1 MSDTPINYTA
11 QDYESVR
18 ESLIGRLRQ
27 HFPEVNDL
35 LESNQGVVM
44 AEDFAW
50 ALAALYYSLN
60 YRVEQHFV
68 DTVQERR
75 CALSLI
81 KPLGYRPQAIIPA
94 TVTLQITAEQSLE
107 DDVVIPAGFQAYC
120 SGNGGRLVYE
130 TAESLTLTPGNPS
143 GTVMSRQVETRV
155 ERFSS
160 NGNARQGFLLSGY
173 PIADILSVKVEGV
186 EWQRVDGFW
195 NSEPGSPH
203 YRVDQLYQKAQITF
217 GNGLQGAI
225 PPADASIDVEYILS
239 SGALGNVRAGVIN
252 SSVNQVAWDESGG
265 RVRLSVTNSTAA
277 YGGQDAETVARAIQN
292 AMRYGRLYGRS
303 VCMEDF
309 VFAVES
315 NVPAVRRAGV
325 LTINEYPSL
334 DENTVMVV
342 AKMRDGSVFDNSIRE
357 AIQRAITSV
366 YPRTITLDLII
377 GEAEEHETDFV
388 IEWESEDGYS
398 RGEVQARMET
408 SLQDYFNLD
417 NRLTAFGQPV
427 YHSVLVR
434 LLQGVEGVKYLHL
447 LEPGLDVYPE
457 SPIQIPVM
465 GSVEFTDANP

>member
-1 MSDTPINYTA
+1 
-11 QDYESVR
+11 
-18 ESLIGRLRQ
+18 
-27 HFPEVNDL
+27 
-35 LESNQGVVM
+35 
-44 AEDFAW
+44 
-50 ALAALYYSLN
+50 
-60 YRVEQHFV
+60 
-68 DTVQERR
+68 
-75 CALSLI
+75 
-81 KPLGYRPQAIIPA
+81 
-94 TVTLQITAEQSLE
+94 
-107 DDVVIPAGFQAYC
+107 
-120 SGNGGRLVYE
+120 
-130 TAESLTLTPGNPS
+130 
-143 GTVMSRQVETRV
+143 
-155 ERFSS
+155 
-160 NGNARQGFLLSGY
+160 
-173 PIADILSVKVEGV
+173 
-186 EWQRVDGFW
+186 
-195 NSEPGSPH
+195 
-203 YRVDQLYQKAQITF
+203 
-217 GNGLQGAI
+217 
-225 PPADASIDVEYILS
+225 
-239 SGALGNVRAGVIN
+239 
-252 SSVNQVAWDESGG
+252 
-265 RVRLSVTNSTAA
+265 
-277 YGGQDAETVARAIQN
+277 
-292 AMRYGRLYGRS
+292 
-303 VCMEDF
+303 MEDF